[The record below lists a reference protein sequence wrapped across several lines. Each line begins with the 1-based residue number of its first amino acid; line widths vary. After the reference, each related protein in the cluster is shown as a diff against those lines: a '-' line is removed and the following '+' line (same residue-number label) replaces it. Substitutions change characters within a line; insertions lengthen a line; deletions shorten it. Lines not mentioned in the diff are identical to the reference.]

1 MHQRRVRVPHPKR
14 QGRGCARAL
23 PWPRERRWTGS
34 AHATDPIVDGRQK
47 PPSSVHPGVSILA
60 LSMVPFRGAFMDI
73 QRLYSTVAFMLDEDR
88 RLAIQQTLE
97 QLSNF
102 LVNLQNQPGNQQL
115 QGQAVQFRDQ
125 LTQGM
130 RQFQERVTPVQRAR
144 IIDLSQDYFSLTFS
158 ESIEYEM
165 QRNAMA
171 PAVIAAKVKDLST
184 KRKELLNRL
193 DSLRSTM
200 DYFH

>member
-1 MHQRRVRVPHPKR
+1 
-14 QGRGCARAL
+14 
-23 PWPRERRWTGS
+23 
-34 AHATDPIVDGRQK
+34 
-47 PPSSVHPGVSILA
+47 
-60 LSMVPFRGAFMDI
+60 MDI

-200 DYFH
+200 DYFHIPESDLQPGDADIAFLIPRALFDGHLEELAQELQIGRAHV